1 MSPIQQMLLG
11 VGAVAKKTYVDDV
24 FSTYIYNGTGSAQTI
39 NNGINLSGE
48 GGMVWI
54 KQRGN
59 ATAHVIGDSLRGD
72 NKYLASNSGNGQG
85 TNNTRF
91 KTLTTTG
98 FEVGGDNDTGGSSNN
113 YSSWSFRKAPGFF
126 TIKEYTGSGSTQSI
140 SHDLGSIP
148 GCIMVKRTDT
158 LSDWGVYHRGQ
169 NGGVDPEDYRLKL
182 NSTTTQNNDTYWGDT
197 APTAT
202 HFTVGDSHTEVNNS
216 SGTYIA
222 YIFAGGE
229 STAATARSVDFH
241 SGDSEYLSIASD
253 AAFQLGTGDFTVEFW
268 WKGGEGSGN
277 YQQVIGTQSIF
288 AGDAG
293 IWRIGTKTN
302 VNRVYFSSPSGS
314 GFDEPEW
321 DVNVND
327 NQWHHIAITRD
338 SGYVYCYIDGIKRAN
353 VGDSN
358 NITRSLTTNNSL
370 YIARNGRD
378 GSYIDGQLSN
388 VRIVK
393 GTAVYTSSF
402 KPPTEPLTNITN
414 TKLLCCNN
422 SSTTG
427 STVTPGTIT
436 ANGDPTAL
444 SDSPFDDPAGFAFGD
459 SKEGIIKCGSYVG
472 NGSNTGPEVNLGWE
486 PQWLMVKRTD
496 SGDKWPIYDS
506 MRGIVTGGN
515 DARLYANEN
524 NSEYTSNDYFELTPT
539 GFKITKS
546 SGEVNGNGGTYVYI
560 CIRRP
565 DGYVGKPPELGT
577 DVFAMDTGS
586 GSDTI
591 PNFDSGF
598 PVDWGWYRNPSTAS
612 SMWVPLRLTG
622 PVEMK
627 TSGNNAESSYASA
640 VFDSN
645 VGWSKSQSNNNT
657 QSWMWKRHAGFDVVN
672 YVGNQTSGHHIA
684 HSLGQTPEMV
694 WTKNRDQVQQWSVG
708 HKDLNGGTN
717 PWGYYLA
724 LSASPNEK
732 EDASSNFWEAPT
744 ATHFTVGSDA
754 RVNKNNFNYLAIL
767 FSSVNGISKVGSFTG
782 SSSALTITTG
792 FQPRFIIIKNAS
804 SNSYDDSTDWFVF
817 DTTRGWASGNNDK
830 LLLLNDN
837 DAQTTEDWTN
847 PTSTG
852 FTINA
857 DSGNHLNN
865 DGDRYIYYAHA

>member
-1 MSPIQQMLLG
+1 MPIQQMLLG
-11 VGAVAKKTYVDDV
+11 VGAVATKTYVDDV
-24 FSTYIYNGTGSAQTI
+24 FSTYVYEGDGTTSHQIVNGIDLATHGGLIWGKERGNSGSHYQFDTVRGLDKRLKSNSTSPQETDTFYSSVNSNGYTI
-39 NNGINLSGE
+39 NKTTSVN
-48 GGMVWI
+48 VD
-54 KQRGN
+54 GN
-59 ATAHVIGDSLRGD
+59 DYV
-72 NKYLASNSGNGQG
+72 
-85 TNNTRF
+85 
-91 KTLTTTG
+91 
-98 FEVGGDNDTGGSSNN
+98 
-113 YSSWSFRKAPGFF
+113 SWSFRQAPGSF
-126 TIKEYTGSGSTQSI
+126 TVKKFTGNGTNQTLT
-140 SHDLGSIP
+140 HDLGCVP
-148 GCIMVKRTDT
+148 GCIMYKNLDATAHWVV
-158 LSDWGVYHRGQ
+158 WHRGVSDSSDKGLALDQ
-169 NGGVDPEDYRLKL
+169 TWSEDDDVYF
-182 NSTTTQNNDTYWGDT
+182 NDTD
-197 APTAT
+197 PTAT
-202 HFTVGDSHTEVNNS
+202 HFTVGAKTQTNGDGDEI
-216 SGTYIA
+216 IA
-222 YIFAGGE
+222 YLFAGGE
-229 STAATARSVDFH
+229 SDAATARSLDFDG
-241 SGDSEYLSIASD
+241 SGDYLSIPDSSD
-253 AAFQLGTGDFTVEFW
+253 FNIDGTNFTLECWFKADDLSGNQAIAGQWELAGGTDRNFDFYLVGSTLYFENCRGSTNYSVTTTVEVGQWYHIAGVLDGTTLKLFVN
-268 WKGGEGSGN
+268 GN
-277 YQQVIGTQSIF
+277 LVGT
-288 AGDAG
+288 
-293 IWRIGTKTN
+293 TT
-302 VNRVYFSSPSGS
+302 VSGS
-314 GFDEPEW
+314 
-321 DVNVND
+321 
-327 NQWHHIAITRD
+327 A
-338 SGYVYCYIDGIKRAN
+338 
-353 VGDSN
+353 
-358 NITRSLTTNNSL
+358 NNSTANFGIGG
-370 YIARNGRD
+370 YATGTADEFNGK
-378 GSYIDGQLSN
+378 ISN
-388 VRIVK
+388 LRFVK

-402 KPPTEPLTNITN
+402 RPPTEPLTNITN